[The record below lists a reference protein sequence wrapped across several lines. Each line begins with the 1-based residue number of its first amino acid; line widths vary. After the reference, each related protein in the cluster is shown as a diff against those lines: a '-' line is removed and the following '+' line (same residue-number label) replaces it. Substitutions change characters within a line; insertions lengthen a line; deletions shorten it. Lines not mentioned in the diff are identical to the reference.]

1 MARRS
6 FLRRG
11 GQSQDMSLQITSM
24 ADIFTIILI
33 FLLKS
38 YSVGALEASAPKGV
52 QLPQATAGTAG
63 LKSVADILRLEVS
76 EGEVLVNGKPTASLS
91 DFAFPS
97 SDITGDGASRTLI
110 SKLAPATEDNAKVLV
125 VADQRAPYE
134 TIKAVLASA
143 ALRGYTDVKLAVS
156 PVDEGAAP
164 ARSKSA
170 PAVPAPGKKR
180 AQR

>member
-6 FLRRG
+6 FLRRNS
-11 GQSQDMSLQITSM
+11 QSQDMSLQITSM

-38 YSVGALEASAPKGV
+38 YSVGALESTAPKGV
-52 QLPQATAGTAG
+52 QLPQAVAGTAG

-76 EGEVLVNGKPTASLS
+76 RDEVLVNGKPVARISE
-91 DFAFPS
+91 FAFAG
-97 SDITGDGASRTLI
+97 SDIDDEGASKTLV
-110 SKLAPATEDNAKVLV
+110 SQLSQAAEQNAKVLV

-134 TIKAVLASA
+134 TIKALLASA

-156 PVDEGAAP
+156 PIEEGDAP
-164 ARSKSA
+164 AQPKSA
-170 PAVPAPGKKR
+170 PAVPASGKR
-180 AQR
+180 ASR